1 MTNNDP
7 NTGTPPSVQPKLK
20 PKRIRK
26 PQAPRPKAKP
36 KAAAPDCENCP
47 FRKQALE
54 NAEKAKSG
62 QPTSGTP
69 KPRLIDEIRRLDIP
83 ARCKAELALLC
94 VRAKDL
100 GLKVLRFIRRHRHIA
115 ESILL
120 GAAIGWLLCYI
131 PIIGGFLSLVALAT
145 SVAAGMVKEL
155 REQLAALFAA
165 EMPAHA

>member
-1 MTNNDP
+1 MKDINQDP
-7 NTGTPPSVQPKLK
+7 ATDQDPE
-20 PKRIRK
+20 
-26 PQAPRPKAKP
+26 APAQGSPEPKAQ
-36 KAAAPDCENCP
+36 APDCENCP
-47 FRKQALE
+47 FRKQALD
-54 NAEKAKSG
+54 AEKAKAG
-62 QPTSGTP
+62 QPPEGAP
-69 KPRLIDEIRRLDIP
+69 KTRLIDEIRRLDIP

-155 REQLAALFAA
+155 REQLAALFEA

>member
-1 MTNNDP
+1 LN
-7 NTGTPPSVQPKLK
+7 
-20 PKRIRK
+20 
-26 PQAPRPKAKP
+26 
-36 KAAAPDCENCP
+36 CE

-54 NAEKAKSG
+54 YAEKAKAGQASG
-62 QPTSGTP
+62 GAAKT
-69 KPRLIDEIRRLDIP
+69 RLIDEIRRLDIP
-83 ARCKAELALLC
+83 ARCKTEIALLC